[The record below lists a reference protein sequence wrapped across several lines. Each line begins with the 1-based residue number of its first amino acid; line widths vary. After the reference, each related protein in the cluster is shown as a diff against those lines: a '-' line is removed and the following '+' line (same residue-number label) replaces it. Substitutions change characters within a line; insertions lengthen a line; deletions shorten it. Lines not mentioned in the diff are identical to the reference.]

1 MTIVYVREKKIKK
14 KEREK
19 KERKAERGSHMIIN
33 NEFIKY
39 IIKYIF
45 FSTKL

>member
-19 KERKAERGSHMIIN
+19 KERMRKAERGSHTIIN
-33 NEFIKY
+33 NEY
-39 IIKYIF
+39 VH
-45 FSTKL
+45 